1 MKQLSVPSLYW
12 LSDVWE
18 LVTEAW
24 AQLLNCQTEIE
35 SVAERSSLHHCVSR
49 TTQIWYLT

>member
-1 MKQLSVPSLYW
+1 MYKTFLMKQLSVPLLYW

-24 AQLLNCQTEIE
+24 AQLLNCQTEIWI
-35 SVAERSSLHHCVSR
+35 RGGKK
-49 TTQIWYLT
+49 